1 MPRKTF
7 CAVQYIHH
15 WTFDKKKC
23 RFKLFES
30 CLGHYMAKKNQ
41 NSNVVLQSSTVL
53 AFVKLQANERNN
65 SQVVYKRMQHLP
77 TMLVPAVHCGKDVTH
92 KTLETMCNVHASPQ
106 QCWKSCANRSIV
118 APCLGVHRTKE
129 MLGVFSVKV

>member
-1 MPRKTF
+1 
-7 CAVQYIHH
+7 
-15 WTFDKKKC
+15 
-23 RFKLFES
+23 
-30 CLGHYMAKKNQ
+30 MAKKNQ

-92 KTLETMCNVHASPQ
+92 KTLETMRNARASPQ
-106 QCWKSCANRSIV
+106 QCWKSCANRSNIV
-118 APCLGVHRTKE
+118 APRLGVHRTKE
-129 MLGVFSVKV
+129 MLGVVSVKV